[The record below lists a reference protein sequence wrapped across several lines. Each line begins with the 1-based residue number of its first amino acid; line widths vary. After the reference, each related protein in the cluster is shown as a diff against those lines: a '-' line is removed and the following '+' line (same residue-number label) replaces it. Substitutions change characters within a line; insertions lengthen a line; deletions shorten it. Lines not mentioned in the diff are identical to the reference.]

1 MSKHIEIPDFS
12 DSAPDLT
19 CGITAGHDLLDLK
32 NVREAIEGVFRA
44 NPGDFPCYD
53 LQCACGV
60 MHEVPGRW
68 FLVADILERVPLL
81 APQVYF
87 RCHQCGGISIPDGF
101 DQLAGKMDF
110 FQIEAAPSG
119 GPPIVNCI
127 TYDLGG
133 LDGIMRDAGV
143 YPKGDC

>member
-1 MSKHIEIPDFS
+1 MDIPNFE

-19 CGITAGHDLLDLK
+19 CGVTAGHDLLQLQD
-32 NVREAIEGVFRA
+32 VRDAIEGVFRA
-44 NPGDFPCYD
+44 NPGEFPCYD

-68 FLVADILERVPLL
+68 FLVADLLMRVPLVS
-81 APQVYF
+81 PQVYF
-87 RCHQCGGISIPDGF
+87 RCPQCGSISVPDGF

-110 FQIEAAPSG
+110 FQLEKDPEGGEAPL
-119 GPPIVNCI
+119 VKVI

-133 LDGIMRDAGV
+133 LEGVLNDAGV
-143 YPKGDC
+143 LPRGN